1 MNFPDLI
8 VLLLKIAVVFGLVL
22 LNGFFVAAEFALV
35 KIRTT
40 QLEPLVKHG
49 HRRAKLARRILA
61 NLDAYISAT
70 QLGIT
75 LVGLGT
81 GAMVA
86 PVFEGLLAPI
96 FAALQVDSAE
106 VRNGIA
112 LGVGF
117 VVNTFLLVVVGELAP
132 KALAI
137 RKTLPTTLWIAQPL
151 IWFSWVAYP
160 FVWLLNFAA
169 QRLLNQLGIQPVSE
183 SEMMHSEEEMRLLLI
198 ASQHQAGAPGLSR
211 DIVLNAFDLSHR
223 VVREVMRP
231 RHEIV
236 CLNTEIS
243 LTECLEIAE
252 KTRFSRF
259 PLCQNGDLDKTLAT
273 IHIKDLYAL
282 RLRARSGA
290 DLVTAGKK
298 IIYVPETARLV
309 RLLQLFLER
318 RLHLAVVV
326 DEYGGTVGMVTLE
339 NILEELVG
347 QIQDEFD
354 QEKPLQEK
362 TGKDTWII
370 AGALPIRELAD
381 LVGEA
386 VTDDEVTTTSGL
398 VTRRLGGFP
407 KVGDVLMLGAFEL
420 RVESMD
426 GPRVDRL
433 RVTRTAPPPAEPA

>member
-1 MNFPDLI
+1 MSVPELI
-8 VLLLKIAVVFGLVL
+8 QLLLKIGVVFALVL

-35 KIRTT
+35 KLRDT
-40 QLEPLVKHG
+40 QLEPLIKQG
-49 HRRAKLARRILA
+49 HRRAKLAREILS

-75 LVGLGT
+75 LVSLGT

-86 PVFEGLLAPI
+86 PLYEALLAPI
-96 FAALQVDSAE
+96 FAGLRVTSPE
-106 VRNGIA
+106 MRNGIA

-132 KALAI
+132 KSLAI
-137 RKTLPTTLWIAQPL
+137 RKTLPTTLWVAQPL
-151 IWFSWVAYP
+151 IWFSWITYP
-160 FVWLLNFAA
+160 FVWLLNFTA
-169 QRLLNQLGIQPVSE
+169 QRLLSQLGIQPVTE
-183 SEMMHSEEEMRLLLI
+183 NELMHSEEEMRLLLG
-198 ASQHQAGAPGLSR
+198 ASQRHVGAPGLSR
-211 DIVLNAFDLSHR
+211 DIVLNAFDLNHR
-223 VVREVMRP
+223 IVREVMRP

-236 CLNTEIS
+236 CLSTESTIA
-243 LTECLEIAE
+243 ECLEIAE

-259 PLCQNGDLDKTLAT
+259 PLCRNGDLDKSLAT
-273 IHIKDLYAL
+273 IHIKDLYAM

-290 DLVTAGKK
+290 DLLSAGKK

-309 RLLQLFLER
+309 RLLQFFLER

-362 TGKDTWII
+362 IGQDTWSI
-370 AGALPIRELAD
+370 AGALPIRDLAE
-381 LVGEA
+381 LVGET
-386 VTDDEVTTTSGL
+386 VIDDEVTTTSGL

-407 KVGDVLMLGAFEL
+407 KVGDVLTLGAFEL
-420 RVESMD
+420 RVESLD
-426 GPRVDRL
+426 GARVDRL
-433 RVTRTAPPPAEPA
+433 RLSRIAPPPAEPA